1 MTCKYD
7 TWQNVCDIFKQ
18 GAKNMKSTYN
28 NNFYF
33 NKQANRKTE
42 INKFDFISEFLIKFT
57 REEFLI
63 KFLSI
68 SNG

>member
-1 MTCKYD
+1 
-7 TWQNVCDIFKQ
+7 
-18 GAKNMKSTYN
+18 MKSTYN